1 MSRFECA
8 VPLSTL
14 SSQLNSKSQ
23 IPKFTEVLM
32 ENLILKSES
41 INSKIHM
48 HHFNNFQELWKGFTF
63 EIVNLVNTDYF
74 IQVTYLIMQSK
85 PITQK
90 FYFLVNIHYHSQYQ
104 TNIFAEAQ
112 IIEEKESKQNYK
124 VKIHNKIVINSD
136 LEIVEKM
143 IRDYN
148 LFHQIC
154 PTSADAIKGK
164 SKYLQLGDVVQL
176 HYYNNKN
183 LIFELTVTEL
193 EKTENSFLIDYNVEN
208 IDKNKNINIH
218 TPFQYFE
225 FYGRI
230 IGPSKIELHFE
241 HFFKDYLKEGF
252 IKQFSNEKDKILQHL
267 KEYAENEMSKQY
279 K

>member
-124 VKIHNKIVINSD
+124 VKIIHNKIEINSD

-143 IRDYN
+143 IREIRDYN

-176 HYYNNKN
+176 H
-183 LIFELTVTEL
+183 
-193 EKTENSFLIDYNVEN
+193 
-208 IDKNKNINIH
+208 
-218 TPFQYFE
+218 
-225 FYGRI
+225 
-230 IGPSKIELHFE
+230 
-241 HFFKDYLKEGF
+241 
-252 IKQFSNEKDKILQHL
+252 
-267 KEYAENEMSKQY
+267 
-279 K
+279 